1 MKALIFGGSGFI
13 GKKLVKQL
21 IQKDHKVVIVTRNK
35 SKIRQFENK
44 NISIV
49 DWDYSSP
56 ISFSDKDFDVIIN
69 LAGKSIGSKRWSKKV
84 KNEIIESRVN
94 STKKIVEAINNSIL
108 KTKTF
113 INASAAGYYGN
124 RKDEPLNETG
134 KPGNDFLAGV
144 CINWEKEAYK
154 VRNNSTRIV
163 TLRTGVVIGEEGAMK
178 KMVLPFRFLVGGP
191 LGSGKQ
197 YLSWIHIND
206 LIKLILFIIN
216 NNQINGPVNATA
228 PNPVTMNEFSKT
240 LAKVLKKPSWI
251 RVPEYILRITLGQ
264 MSEIITHGQNAI
276 PEKVSNAGFKFQFP
290 TIKTAL
296 KDLLN

>member
-21 IQKDHKVVIVTRNK
+21 VQKDHKAVIVTRNK
-35 SKIRQFENK
+35 SKISQFENK

-49 DWDYSSP
+49 EWDYSSP
-56 ISFSDKDFDVIIN
+56 ISFTDKDFDVIIN

-84 KNEIIESRVN
+84 KNEIIESRIN

-134 KPGNDFLAGV
+134 KPGNDFLAGI

-154 VRNNSTRIV
+154 VTKASTRII
-163 TLRTGVVIGEEGAMK
+163 TLRTGVVIGEEGAIK
-178 KMVLPFRFLVGGP
+178 KMVLPYKFFAGGP

-197 YLSWIHIND
+197 YLSWIYIND
-206 LIKLILFIIN
+206 LVKLILFIIN
-216 NNQINGPVNATA
+216 NKQINGPVNATA
-228 PNPVTMNEFSKT
+228 PYPVKMNEFSKT

-264 MSEIITHGQNAI
+264 MSETITHGQNAI
-276 PEKVSNAGFKFQFP
+276 PEKTSNAGFKFQFP

>member
-21 IQKDHKVVIVTRNK
+21 VEIDHKVVIVTRNK

-49 DWDYSSP
+49 EWDYSSP
-56 ISFSDKDFDVIIN
+56 ISFTDKDFDVIIN
-69 LAGKSIGSKRWSKKV
+69 LAGKSIASKRWSKKV
-84 KNEIIESRVN
+84 KNEIIESRIN
-94 STKKIVEAINNSIL
+94 TTKKIAEAINNDTL

-124 RKDEPLNETG
+124 RKDEQLTETSQ
-134 KPGNDFLAGV
+134 PGNDFLSMV

-154 VRNNSTRIV
+154 ARNDYTRVV
-163 TLRTGVVIGEEGAMK
+163 TLRTGVVIGEEGAIK
-178 KMVLPFRFLVGGP
+178 KMALPYKFFVGGP
-191 LGSGKQ
+191 LGSGRQ

-206 LIKLILFIIN
+206 LVKLILFIIN
-216 NNQINGPVNATA
+216 NKQINGPLNATA
-228 PNPVTMNEFSKT
+228 PNPITMNKFSKI

-251 RVPEYILRITLGQ
+251 RIPEAILGITLGQ
-264 MSEIITHGQNAI
+264 MSETITHSQNTI
-276 PEKVSNAGFKFQFP
+276 PEKASNAGFKFQFP
-290 TIKTAL
+290 TIKDTL